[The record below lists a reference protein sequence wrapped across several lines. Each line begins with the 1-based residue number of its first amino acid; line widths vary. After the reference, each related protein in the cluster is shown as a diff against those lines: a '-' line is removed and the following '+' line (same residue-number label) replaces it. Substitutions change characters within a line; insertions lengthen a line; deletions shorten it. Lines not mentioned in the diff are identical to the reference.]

1 MKAYSTGRF
10 VTLLAASIIIALAL
24 AYSVTTLVPSINPS
38 HGPSYELSTTPSSL
52 QVTPGAAGSYTLKLT
67 SQFGFSGLLKLAAR
81 VPNAPNS
88 LAVSLAPAELQLS
101 AGGSASTTLNVAT
114 NPVTPAGTYS
124 IAIDETSGLLSHTDT
139 VSVNVVGFSVSANPA
154 SLIFQPNATGTSTIS
169 ITSVNGFIGQ
179 VNLFASSSASGPTVS
194 VSPNTL
200 LVPENRTV
208 TSTLT
213 VQSSAQGRF
222 DVTVTVIGDQ
232 FYQSVS
238 LPVAV
243 TSSTSIS
250 GNFSMTVIPGSFDIN
265 PGNFRNV
272 IVEVNS
278 IGDCGCLVTISTST
292 SASFAYGIGPY
303 IVQVPVGGSA
313 NSTLTLSA
321 NPGAALG
328 IYTVTVTGTSL
339 SIAHSTQLTVT
350 VTTAPVP
357 DMKLTANPLFVTV
370 AQGASSTA
378 SITVASI
385 AGFSGTVYLTGSVYG
400 VNSSAITLNFNPT
413 SVTLAPNGTATSDL
427 TITASASASLLG
439 YNFTV
444 TGTSGTLTR
453 GVYGNIIVVAPPA
466 GMAPLAVQEPTSS
479 SVLTSG
485 LIGQVL
491 TASVLGVEAGSVLSL
506 AGLATAVLA
515 CAARPDRLKSSFPQI
530 FSQKIGT
537 R

>member
-124 IAIDETSGLLSHTDT
+124 I
-139 VSVNVVGFSVSANPA
+139 VGFSVSANPA

-169 ITSVNGFIGQ
+169 ITSVNGFSGQ

-250 GNFSMTVIPGSFDIN
+250 GNFSMTVIPGSFEIN

-313 NSTLTLSA
+313 NSTVTLSA

-413 SVTLAPNGTATSDL
+413 SVTLAPNGTVTSDL

-453 GVYGNIIVVAPPA
+453 GAYGNIIVIAPPA

-491 TASVLGVEAGSVLSL
+491 AASVLGVEAGSVLSL

>member
-1 MKAYSTGRF
+1 
-10 VTLLAASIIIALAL
+10 
-24 AYSVTTLVPSINPS
+24 
-38 HGPSYELSTTPSSL
+38 
-52 QVTPGAAGSYTLKLT
+52 
-67 SQFGFSGLLKLAAR
+67 
-81 VPNAPNS
+81 
-88 LAVSLAPAELQLS
+88 
-101 AGGSASTTLNVAT
+101 
-114 NPVTPAGTYS
+114 
-124 IAIDETSGLLSHTDT
+124 
-139 VSVNVVGFSVSANPA
+139 
-154 SLIFQPNATGTSTIS
+154 
-169 ITSVNGFIGQ
+169 
-179 VNLFASSSASGPTVS
+179 
-194 VSPNTL
+194 
-200 LVPENRTV
+200 
-208 TSTLT
+208 
-213 VQSSAQGRF
+213 
-222 DVTVTVIGDQ
+222 VIGDQ

-238 LPVAV
+238 LPVAA

-250 GNFSMTVIPGSFDIN
+250 GDFRITVIPRSFDIN

-278 IGDCGCLVTISTST
+278 IGDCGCLVTISAST

-339 SIAHSTQLTVT
+339 SIAHSAQLIAT

-357 DMKLTANPLFVTV
+357 DMELTANPLFVTV

-400 VNSSAITLNFNPT
+400 VNSNAIAINFNPT
-413 SVTLAPNGTATSDL
+413 SVTLAPNGTATSNL
-427 TITASASASLLG
+427 TIAASASASLLG

-453 GVYGNIIVVAPPA
+453 GVYGNIIVIAPPA
-466 GMAPLAVQEPTSS
+466 GMAPLAVQEPASS
-479 SVLTSG
+479 SVLTGG

-491 TASVLGVEAGSVLSL
+491 AASVLVVEAVSPLSIV
-506 AGLATAVLA
+506 GLATAVLA
-515 CAARPDRLKSSFPQI
+515 CAARPDRLKSSFPQV
-530 FSQKIGT
+530 FSQKNRDPLDGIA
-537 R
+537 RVRM